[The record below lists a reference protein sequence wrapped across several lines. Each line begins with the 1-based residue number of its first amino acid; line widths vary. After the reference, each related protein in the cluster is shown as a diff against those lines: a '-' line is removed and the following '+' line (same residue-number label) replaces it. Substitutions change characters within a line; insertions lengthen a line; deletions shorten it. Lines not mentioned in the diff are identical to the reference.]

1 MERAVKPTPD
11 TEEGRA
17 ERPTL
22 AADLASALHIRA
34 SDVEPFTGLR
44 YLSKL
49 FKVMAI
55 ILALLI
61 ISEIV
66 TGLVTQGTASV
77 PMLLNEVSRLLVFAG
92 LLWGAGDLAI
102 LLIDVGHDVRAARIM
117 MSRLAPHPSHA
128 EAAAAKDL
136 EGSMPRPVPERTDIP
151 RDASPPVPR
160 ADLPDSLGG

>member
-1 MERAVKPTPD
+1 MERAVTPTPETD
-11 TEEGRA
+11 EEGRA
-17 ERPTL
+17 KRPTL

-55 ILALLI
+55 ILGLLI

-117 MSRLAPHPSHA
+117 MSRLTPHPSHA
-128 EAAAAKDL
+128 EAEAS
-136 EGSMPRPVPERTDIP
+136 EIGGTTPRPASERSDIP

>member
-1 MERAVKPTPD
+1 MERDVTQTPD
-11 TEEGRA
+11 ADEGRA
-17 ERPTL
+17 KRPTL

-117 MSRLAPHPSHA
+117 MSRLTPHPSHA
-128 EAAAAKDL
+128 EAAAEKEAN
-136 EGSMPRPVPERTDIP
+136 ETTPRAVTDRADIP
-151 RDASPPVPR
+151 REASPPVPR